1 MGKREKL
8 QTKAATATD
17 APYKGSMQRFQL
29 KLNNKIIFGLIIFGL
44 LYKCSYLYFMCL
56 N

>member
-29 KLNNKIIFGLIIFGL
+29 KALFPYVIPFNFFLFFAL
-44 LYKCSYLYFMCL
+44 FAD
-56 N
+56 